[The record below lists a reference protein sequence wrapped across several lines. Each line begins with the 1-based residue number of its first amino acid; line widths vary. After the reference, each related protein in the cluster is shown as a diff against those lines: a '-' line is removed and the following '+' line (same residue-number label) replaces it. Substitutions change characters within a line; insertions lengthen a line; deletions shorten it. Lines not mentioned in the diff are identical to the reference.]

1 MSMNKISYLFIMILF
16 STLALSKDY
25 YFITGINN
33 NKIETGIT
41 VSTASLDEDDDD
53 MFFTIGYNYSDNLG
67 IDISFFETGDATLS
81 GDNGDRF
88 TLEGTE
94 YEFIVNNAKISVS
107 SENIAIG
114 LRPKAKLSE
123 ELDVFGRI
131 GYHFYEATASAS
143 GDGIT
148 TASLTDD
155 DSSDF
160 FYGLGLSYK
169 VENFYFN
176 MGLEYYQ
183 LDYDYIDEIK
193 TEFISVGFRSQ
204 F

>member
-1 MSMNKISYLFIMILF
+1 MKKIFFLFVMILF
-16 STLALSKDY
+16 SNAALSKDY

-169 VENFYFN
+169 VENFYLN

-193 TEFISVGFRSQ
+193 TEFISLGFRSQ

>member
-1 MSMNKISYLFIMILF
+1 MKKISFLLIMILF
-16 STLALSKDY
+16 STSALSKDY

-107 SENIAIG
+107 SENVAIG

-160 FYGLGLSYK
+160 FYGFGLSYK
-169 VENFYFN
+169 VGNFYLN
-176 MGLEYYQ
+176 AGLEYYQ

-193 TEFISVGFRSQ
+193 TEFISIGFISE

>member
-1 MSMNKISYLFIMILF
+1 MILF
-16 STLALSKDY
+16 SNAALSKDY

-169 VENFYFN
+169 VENFYLN

-193 TEFISVGFRSQ
+193 TEFISLGFRSQ

>member
-1 MSMNKISYLFIMILF
+1 MSMKKISYLFIMILF

-41 VSTASLDEDDDD
+41 VSTASLDEDKDD
-53 MFFTIGYNYSDNLG
+53 MFFTIGYNYSENLG

>member
-1 MSMNKISYLFIMILF
+1 MKKIFFLFAMILF
-16 STLALSKDY
+16 SNAALSKDY

-33 NKIETGIT
+33 NKIESGVT
-41 VSTASLDEDDDD
+41 VSTASLDEDDED
-53 MFFTIGYNYSDNLG
+53 MFFTIGYNYSNNLG
-67 IDISFFETGDATLS
+67 IDISFFETGNATLS

-94 YEFIVNNAKISVS
+94 YEFIVNDAKISVS
-107 SENIAIG
+107 SENIAVG

-160 FYGLGLSYK
+160 FYGFGLSYK
-169 VENFYFN
+169 VDNFYLN
-176 MGLEYYQ
+176 AGLEYYQ

-193 TEFISVGFRSQ
+193 TEFISIGFISE

>member
-1 MSMNKISYLFIMILF
+1 MKKISFLFIMILF

-160 FYGLGLSYK
+160 FYGFGLSYK
-169 VENFYFN
+169 VENFYLN

-193 TEFISVGFRSQ
+193 TEFISLGFRSQ

>member
-1 MSMNKISYLFIMILF
+1 MKKIFFLFAMILF
-16 STLALSKDY
+16 SNAALSKDY

-160 FYGLGLSYK
+160 FYGFGLSYK
-169 VENFYFN
+169 VENFYLN

-193 TEFISVGFRSQ
+193 TEFISLGFRSQ

>member
-1 MSMNKISYLFIMILF
+1 MKKISYLFIMILF

-160 FYGLGLSYK
+160 FYGFGLSYK
-169 VENFYFN
+169 VENFYLN

>member
-1 MSMNKISYLFIMILF
+1 MKRITVLFILILF
-16 STLALSKDY
+16 STVALSEEY

-41 VSTASLDEDDDD
+41 VSTASLDEDDED
-53 MFFTIGYNYSDNLG
+53 MFFTIGYNYSNNLG
-67 IDISFFETGDATLS
+67 IDISFFETGNATLS

-107 SENIAIG
+107 SENIAVG

-143 GDGIT
+143 GDSIT

-160 FYGLGLSYK
+160 FYGFGLSYK
-169 VENFYFN
+169 VENFYLN

-193 TEFISVGFRSQ
+193 TEFISLGFRSQ

>member
-1 MSMNKISYLFIMILF
+1 MSMKKISYLFIMILF

-131 GYHFYEATASAS
+131 GYHFYETTASAS

-160 FYGLGLSYK
+160 FYGFGLSYK

>member
-1 MSMNKISYLFIMILF
+1 MSMKKISCLFIMILF

-88 TLEGTE
+88 TLAGTE

-107 SENIAIG
+107 SENIAVG

-123 ELDVFGRI
+123 ELDVFGRV

-148 TASLTDD
+148 TASLTASPYQVLNSKLKKSEVIITNPIAGPKAIAANKLTNFIYNR
-155 DSSDF
+155 DSS
-160 FYGLGLSYK
+160 
-169 VENFYFN
+169 
-176 MGLEYYQ
+176 
-183 LDYDYIDEIK
+183 
-193 TEFISVGFRSQ
+193 
-204 F
+204 

>member
-1 MSMNKISYLFIMILF
+1 MKRLTVLFILILF
-16 STLALSKDY
+16 STVALSKEY

-41 VSTASLDEDDDD
+41 VSTASLDEDDED
-53 MFFTIGYNYSDNLG
+53 MFFTIGYNYSNNLG
-67 IDISFFETGDATLS
+67 IDISFFETGNASLS

-88 TLEGTE
+88 TLAGTE

-107 SENIAIG
+107 SENIAVG

-160 FYGLGLSYK
+160 FYGFGLSYK
-169 VENFYFN
+169 VENFYLN

-193 TEFISVGFRSQ
+193 TEFISLGFRSQ

>member
-1 MSMNKISYLFIMILF
+1 MSMKKISCLFIMILF

-88 TLEGTE
+88 TLAGTE

-160 FYGLGLSYK
+160 FYGFGLSYK
-169 VENFYFN
+169 VENFYLN

>member
-41 VSTASLDEDDDD
+41 VSTASLDEDKDD
-53 MFFTIGYNYSDNLG
+53 MFFTIGYNYSENLG
-67 IDISFFETGDATLS
+67 IDISFFETGVATLS

>member
-1 MSMNKISYLFIMILF
+1 MRKIFFLFAMILF
-16 STLALSKDY
+16 SNAALSKDY

-33 NKIETGIT
+33 NKIETGVT
-41 VSTASLDEDDDD
+41 VSTASLDEDDED
-53 MFFTIGYNYSDNLG
+53 MFFTIGYNYSNNLG
-67 IDISFFETGDATLS
+67 IDISFFETGNATLS

-107 SENIAIG
+107 SENIAVG

-143 GDGIT
+143 GDSIT

-160 FYGLGLSYK
+160 FYGFGLSYK
-169 VENFYFN
+169 VENFYLN

-193 TEFISVGFRSQ
+193 TEFISLGFRSQ

>member
-1 MSMNKISYLFIMILF
+1 MKRITVLFILILF
-16 STLALSKDY
+16 STVALSEEY

-41 VSTASLDEDDDD
+41 VSTASLDEDDED
-53 MFFTIGYNYSDNLG
+53 MFFTIGYNYSNNLG
-67 IDISFFETGDATLS
+67 IDISFFETGEATLS

-88 TLEGTE
+88 TLAGTE
-94 YEFIVNNAKISVS
+94 FEFLVNNAKISVS

-123 ELDVFGRI
+123 ELGVFGRI

-160 FYGLGLSYK
+160 FYGFGLSYK
-169 VENFYFN
+169 VENFYLN

>member
-1 MSMNKISYLFIMILF
+1 MSMKKISYLFIMILF

-160 FYGLGLSYK
+160 FYGFGLSYK

>member
-1 MSMNKISYLFIMILF
+1 MSVKKISYLFIMILF

-114 LRPKAKLSE
+114 LRPKAELSE
-123 ELDVFGRI
+123 ELNVFGRI

-160 FYGLGLSYK
+160 FYGFGLSYK
-169 VENFYFN
+169 VENFYLSA
-176 MGLEYYQ
+176 GLEYYQ

-193 TEFISVGFRSQ
+193 TEFISIGFISE

>member
-1 MSMNKISYLFIMILF
+1 MSMKKIFFLFVMILF
-16 STLALSKDY
+16 SNAALSKDY

-33 NKIETGIT
+33 NKIETDIT

-107 SENIAIG
+107 SENIALG

-160 FYGLGLSYK
+160 FYGFGLSYK
-169 VENFYFN
+169 IDNFYLN
-176 MGLEYYQ
+176 AGLEYYQ

-193 TEFISVGFRSQ
+193 TEFISIGFISE

>member
-1 MSMNKISYLFIMILF
+1 MIVKKLTYFLIFLLF
-16 STLALSKDY
+16 SSVALSKEY

-160 FYGLGLSYK
+160 FYGFGLSYK
-169 VENFYFN
+169 VEKFYFN

>member
-41 VSTASLDEDDDD
+41 VSTASLDEDKDD
-53 MFFTIGYNYSDNLG
+53 MFFTIGYNYSENLG

>member
-1 MSMNKISYLFIMILF
+1 MKKIFFLFAMILF
-16 STLALSKDY
+16 SNAALSKDY

-33 NKIETGIT
+33 NKIETGVT
-41 VSTASLDEDDDD
+41 VSTASLDEDDED
-53 MFFTIGYNYSDNLG
+53 MFFTIGYNYSNNLG
-67 IDISFFETGDATLS
+67 IDISFFETGNATLS

-94 YEFIVNNAKISVS
+94 YEFIVNDAKISVS
-107 SENIAIG
+107 SENIAVG

-160 FYGLGLSYK
+160 FYGFGLSYK
-169 VENFYFN
+169 VDNFYLN
-176 MGLEYYQ
+176 AGLEYYQ

-193 TEFISVGFRSQ
+193 TEFISIGFISE

>member
-1 MSMNKISYLFIMILF
+1 MKKIVFLMIMILF
-16 STLALSKDY
+16 SNAALSKEY

-67 IDISFFETGDATLS
+67 IDISFFETGEATLS

-88 TLEGTE
+88 TLAGTE

-107 SENIAIG
+107 SENIAID
-114 LRPKAKLSE
+114 LRPQAKLSE
-123 ELDVFGRI
+123 EFDVFGRI

-160 FYGLGLSYK
+160 FYGFGLSYK
-169 VENFYFN
+169 VDNFYLN
-176 MGLEYYQ
+176 AGLEYYQ

-193 TEFISVGFRSQ
+193 TEFISIGFVSE

>member
-1 MSMNKISYLFIMILF
+1 MKRITVLFILILF
-16 STLALSKDY
+16 STVALSKEY
-25 YFITGINN
+25 YFIAGINN

-41 VSTASLDEDDDD
+41 VSTASLNEDDED
-53 MFFTIGYNYSDNLG
+53 MFFTIGYNYSNNLG
-67 IDISFFETGDATLS
+67 IDISFFETGNATLS

-88 TLEGTE
+88 ALAGTE
-94 YEFIVNNAKISVS
+94 YEFVVNNAKISVS
-107 SENIAIG
+107 SENIAVG

-123 ELDVFGRI
+123 ELDVFGRV

-160 FYGLGLSYK
+160 FYGFGLSYK
-169 VENFYFN
+169 IENFYLN

-193 TEFISVGFRSQ
+193 TEFIAVGFKSQ

>member
-1 MSMNKISYLFIMILF
+1 MSMKKISCLFIMILF

-88 TLEGTE
+88 TLAGTE

-160 FYGLGLSYK
+160 FYGFGLSYK
-169 VENFYFN
+169 IENLYFN

-193 TEFISVGFRSQ
+193 TEFISLGFRSQ

>member
-1 MSMNKISYLFIMILF
+1 MNRIIVLFILILF
-16 STLALSKDY
+16 STVALSKEY

-41 VSTASLDEDDDD
+41 VSTASLDEDDED
-53 MFFTIGYNYSDNLG
+53 MFFTIGYNYSNNLG
-67 IDISFFETGDATLS
+67 IDISFFETGNATLS

-107 SENIAIG
+107 SENIAVG

-143 GDGIT
+143 GDSIT

-160 FYGLGLSYK
+160 FYGFGLSYK
-169 VENFYFN
+169 VENFYLN

-193 TEFISVGFRSQ
+193 TEFISLGFRSQ

>member
-1 MSMNKISYLFIMILF
+1 MKKIFFLFSMILF
-16 STLALSKDY
+16 SNAALSKDY

-33 NKIETGIT
+33 NKINTGVT
-41 VSTASLDEDDDD
+41 VSTASLDEDDED
-53 MFFTIGYNYSDNLG
+53 MFFTIGYNYSENLG
-67 IDISFFETGDATLS
+67 IDISFFETGNATLS

-88 TLEGTE
+88 TLSGSE
-94 YEFIVNNAKISVS
+94 YQFIVNNGKISVS
-107 SENIAIG
+107 SENIAVG

-160 FYGLGLSYK
+160 FYGFGLSYK
-169 VENFYFN
+169 VDNFYLSA
-176 MGLEYYQ
+176 GLEYYQ

-193 TEFISVGFRSQ
+193 TEFISIGFISE

>member
-1 MSMNKISYLFIMILF
+1 MSMKKIFFLFSMILF
-16 STLALSKDY
+16 SNAALSKDY

-33 NKIETGIT
+33 NKINTGVT
-41 VSTASLDEDDDD
+41 VSTASLDEDDED
-53 MFFTIGYNYSDNLG
+53 MFFTIGYNYSENLG
-67 IDISFFETGDATLS
+67 IDISFFETGNATLS

-88 TLEGTE
+88 TLSGSE
-94 YEFIVNNAKISVS
+94 YQFIVNNGKISVS
-107 SENIAIG
+107 SENIAVG

-160 FYGLGLSYK
+160 FYGFGLSYK
-169 VENFYFN
+169 VDNFYLSA
-176 MGLEYYQ
+176 GLEYYQ

-193 TEFISVGFRSQ
+193 TEFISIGFISE

>member
-1 MSMNKISYLFIMILF
+1 MKKIIILMIMILF
-16 STLALSKDY
+16 SNAALSKEY

-41 VSTASLDEDDDD
+41 VSTASLDEDEDD

-67 IDISFFETGDATLS
+67 IDISFFETGEATLS

-88 TLEGTE
+88 TLAGTE

-107 SENIAIG
+107 SENIAVG
-114 LRPKAKLSE
+114 LRPKAKLSDE
-123 ELDVFGRI
+123 FDVFGRI
-131 GYHFYEATASAS
+131 GYHFYEATAKAS

-160 FYGLGLSYK
+160 FYGFGLSYK
-169 VENFYFN
+169 VDNFYLN
-176 MGLEYYQ
+176 AGLEYYQ

-193 TEFISVGFRSQ
+193 TEFISIGFISE

>member
-1 MSMNKISYLFIMILF
+1 MSMKKISYLFIMILF

-53 MFFTIGYNYSDNLG
+53 MFFTIGYNYSENLG

-131 GYHFYEATASAS
+131 GYHFYEATASGS

-160 FYGLGLSYK
+160 FYGFGLSYK

>member
-1 MSMNKISYLFIMILF
+1 MSMKKISCLFIMILF

-160 FYGLGLSYK
+160 FYGFGLSYK
-169 VENFYFN
+169 VENFYLN

>member
-1 MSMNKISYLFIMILF
+1 MKKIFFLFVMILF
-16 STLALSKDY
+16 SNAALSKDY

-160 FYGLGLSYK
+160 FYGFGLSYK
-169 VENFYFN
+169 VENFYLN

-193 TEFISVGFRSQ
+193 TEFISLGFRSQ

>member
-1 MSMNKISYLFIMILF
+1 MSMKKISFLFIMILF
-16 STLALSKDY
+16 STSALSKDY

-160 FYGLGLSYK
+160 FYGFGFSYK
-169 VENFYFN
+169 VENFYLN

>member
-1 MSMNKISYLFIMILF
+1 MKKISCLFIMILF

-160 FYGLGLSYK
+160 FYGFGLSYK
-169 VENFYFN
+169 VENFYLN

-193 TEFISVGFRSQ
+193 TEFISLGFRSQ

>member
-1 MSMNKISYLFIMILF
+1 MKKISFLLIMILF
-16 STLALSKDY
+16 STSALSKDY

-53 MFFTIGYNYSDNLG
+53 MFFTIGYNYSENLG

-193 TEFISVGFRSQ
+193 TEFIAVGFKSQ

>member
-1 MSMNKISYLFIMILF
+1 MILF
-16 STLALSKDY
+16 STSALSKDY

-81 GDNGDRF
+81 GDNGDSF

-107 SENIAIG
+107 SENVAIG

-148 TASLTDD
+148 TASITDD

-160 FYGLGLSYK
+160 FYGFGLSYK
-169 VENFYFN
+169 VDNFYLN
-176 MGLEYYQ
+176 AGLEYYQ

-193 TEFISVGFRSQ
+193 TEFISIGFISE

>member
-1 MSMNKISYLFIMILF
+1 MNRIIVLFILILF
-16 STLALSKDY
+16 STVALSKEY

-33 NKIETGIT
+33 NKIETGVT
-41 VSTASLDEDDDD
+41 VSTASLDEDDED
-53 MFFTIGYNYSDNLG
+53 MFFTIGYNYSNNLG
-67 IDISFFETGDATLS
+67 IDISFFETGNATLS

-107 SENIAIG
+107 SENIAVG

-143 GDGIT
+143 GDSIT

-160 FYGLGLSYK
+160 FYGFGLSYK
-169 VENFYFN
+169 VENFYLN

-193 TEFISVGFRSQ
+193 TEFISLGFRSQ

>member
-1 MSMNKISYLFIMILF
+1 MSMKKISYLFIMILF

-67 IDISFFETGDATLS
+67 IDNSFFETGDATLS

-114 LRPKAKLSE
+114 LRPKAKLSDE
-123 ELDVFGRI
+123 FDVFGRI

-160 FYGLGLSYK
+160 FYGFGLSYK
-169 VENFYFN
+169 VENFYLN
-176 MGLEYYQ
+176 MGLEYIMKSESY
-183 LDYDYIDEIK
+183 
-193 TEFISVGFRSQ
+193 
-204 F
+204 

>member
-1 MSMNKISYLFIMILF
+1 MKKISYLFIMILF

-94 YEFIVNNAKISVS
+94 YEFVVNNAKISVS
-107 SENIAIG
+107 SENIAVG

-160 FYGLGLSYK
+160 FYGFGLSYK
-169 VENFYFN
+169 FDNFYLN
-176 MGLEYYQ
+176 AGLEYYQ
-183 LDYDYIDEIK
+183 LDYEYIDEIK
-193 TEFISVGFRSQ
+193 TEFISIGFNSE